1 MKKKK
6 RCLSALLVLCL
17 VASATA
23 NTAFAAEREEEAFVS
38 PKETDTPLISTDA
51 LPDVIENSEAV
62 KNGYV
67 ARDESAEND
76 LNTLIFDNTDGT
88 KTMRVFDYPV
98 KYIDDNNE
106 VKDISLKIANNI
118 QGDFVSADHSVTTT
132 FSQNINDG
140 ISLKYDGIDI
150 TMLPSQDISSAASLS
165 SDQKTVTYAYDD
177 KTTLE
182 YSLTYTGF
190 KENIIVSEY
199 TGQTE
204 YEFLVRTNGL
214 NIIEKNGSFYFAD
227 TDGEIQANIGD
238 IVIFTADERNNT
250 FGQLSCEEV
259 IENQEYRL
267 TIHVDGDYLKDEK
280 TAYPITIDPTVE
292 VTVDN
297 GSGAIEDVT
306 INSSSGSDGSSYS
319 LTVGKRSTYG
329 ISRILM
335 KFPGL
340 DMSSL
345 PGKELIS
352 SAKVELR
359 DLMCEEEALMVACNV
374 FTGNTWT
381 ESTATWS
388 NVSPTNIGMPLGSKT
403 ISYAKGAALETPF
416 RYSFDI
422 TTAVKGWK
430 DGTYSQNKGIIF
442 RAPTSIEDGSTYISK
457 TFASY
462 NRSSYR
468 PSLTVVYKSPSIV
481 GTVSSVPY
489 GTGSNFSANAA
500 HEFIFRPN
508 VTTKYSIWT
517 SGTLNSAIYVY
528 DNSTLT
534 HLVYSSTSGGHGSN
548 ACMTKTLTA
557 GKQYYIVLTGGSS
570 TATGHYNF
578 HLMRGLP
585 QSGSEQASNLSIYN
599 DGKGKDTYQSHN
611 NCYTYAL
618 NLYENPLTGEKYKTT
633 GVNPGWFYYN
643 SHYMIDLATAET
655 AKSTIVNAVKKDC
668 IALGG
673 SANDF
678 YEVTEE
684 TMVPEGYYKVALVYG
699 SDVGDYHRQDY
710 HWYRQVSDLENR
722 WVHKPGSTSA
732 IYTDVDD
739 MDIYFPES
747 ANTGDYTEFLGY
759 FALKVHSL

>member
-578 HLMRGLP
+578 HLMPGLP
-585 QSGSEQASNLSIYN
+585 QSGSEQPSYFSDYN
-599 DGKGKDTYQSHN
+599 GEYQYFA
-611 NCYTYAL
+611 NCYIYAL
-618 NLYENPLTGEKYKTT
+618 GLLKNPLTNTKFGI
-633 GVNPGWFYYN
+633 GGADPGYLYYN
-643 SHYMIDLATAET
+643 QNCMVNLATAET
-655 AKSTIVNAVKKDC
+655 AKSTIVSLVKKDC
-668 IALGG
+668 VALGG
-673 SANDF
+673 SENDF
-678 YEVTEE
+678 YEVTED
-684 TMVPEGYYKVALVYG
+684 TMVPSGYYKVALVYG
-699 SDVGDYHRQDY
+699 SNVNGSGDY
-710 HWYRQVSDLENR
+710 HWYRQVSDAGNK
-722 WVHKPGSTSA
+722 WAHKPGTTQA
-732 IYTDVDD
+732 TYIDADD

-747 ANTGDYTEFLGY
+747 ANTGNYTYFLGY
-759 FALKVHSL
+759 FAMKVHTVT